1 MKFGTDGVRGR
12 VGVDLTADDARRLGR
27 VVGRIVADGGDVVVG
42 GDTRVSTPML
52 EAALIEGLVESG
64 CRVIRLGVAPTP
76 MVAFHASRSD
86 AVGVVVSA
94 SHNPY
99 YDNGLKVFGVGGRK
113 LSAAIE
119 AEIEAELEA
128 ELEAG
133 VGRSLTGPGTTDDVP
148 GVSRGVVVDDPR
160 ASGEYLDHLLTVLDG
175 RRLEGMRI
183 VVDAANGAA
192 SDHVVDLFAAA
203 GADVHAINHRP
214 DGVNINV
221 ACGATDPRVLGRAVV
236 EAGADVG
243 LALDGDADRV
253 IAVDEHGEVIDGDHI
268 IALMARDLRDRG
280 ALADDTV
287 VVTVMTNLGFHRA
300 MRAAGIAV
308 VETPVGDRAVLEALE
323 TRRLSLGGEQSGH
336 IIWRDRA
343 TTGDGMLSGLIL
355 LDLLCR
361 QGRPLS
367 VIAGEAMTRLPQLL
381 VNIELPVLDGEG
393 RRRLEQMIEEVAAG
407 FGSRIGED
415 ARLLIRPSGTEPLLR
430 VMVEA
435 ASDEAARRLADSVV
449 GELSGRLAALSGRG
463 TDR

>member
-12 VGVDLTADDARRLGR
+12 VGVDLNADDARRFGR
-27 VVGRIVADGGDVVVG
+27 VVGRTVADGGSVVVG
-42 GDTRVSTPML
+42 GDTRLSTPML
-52 EAALIEGLVESG
+52 EAALIEGLVESS

-76 MVAFHASRSD
+76 MVAFHAARND

-99 YDNGLKVFGVGGRK
+99 HDNGLKVFGVGGRK

-119 AEIEAELEA
+119 AEIEAELE
-128 ELEAG
+128 
-133 VGRSLTGPGTTDDVP
+133 RSLTAPGSADDLR
-148 GVSRGVVVDDPR
+148 GVARGVVVDDPG
-160 ASGEYLDHLLTVLDG
+160 AAGEYLDHLVTVLDG

-192 SDHVVDLFAAA
+192 SDHVVDVFAAA
-203 GADVHAINHRP
+203 GAEVHAINHRP

-236 EAGADVG
+236 ETRADVG
-243 LALDGDADRV
+243 LALDGDADRL
-253 IAVDEHGEVIDGDHI
+253 IAVDERGEVVDGDHI
-268 IALMARDLRDRG
+268 IALMALDLRDRG

-323 TRRLSLGGEQSGH
+323 TRHLSLGGEQSGH

-367 VIAGEAMTRLPQLL
+367 SIAGEAMTRLPQLL
-381 VNIELPVLDGEG
+381 VNLDLPALDGEG
-393 RRRLEQMIEEVAAG
+393 RRRLGQMIDEVSVG

-435 ASDEAARRLADSVV
+435 SSEESARQLVDSVV
-449 GELSGRLAALSGRG
+449 GELTGRLAALSGTG